1 MRSRTPSTTRH
12 AKRWSTA
19 RALLLGGILP
29 LLLFLGICSAEAQQP
44 PPAPQP
50 SSVTVSA
57 AISLKDA
64 LDQLGREYERD
75 HPGAKIAFNYAGSG
89 TLQHQIEQGA
99 PVDIFFSA
107 AQKQMDALQSAG
119 LIVADTR
126 HDIVANDLVLIAP
139 SSSDDIHTFQDLAKS
154 SVKTIALGEP
164 ETVPA
169 GMYAQQ
175 TLEKLGLWDAVKK
188 KAVYGKDVRQ
198 VLTYVATGN
207 ADAGLVYRTDAQT
220 SPKIRTIFT
229 APPSS
234 HDPIV
239 YPAAVLKNSKDQAA
253 AGAFLKFLE
262 SPHAL
267 EIFKTYGFNDPN
279 NPSGKI

>member
-1 MRSRTPSTTRH
+1 MVRIFTR
-12 AKRWSTA
+12 AEPYSIT
-19 RALLLGGILP
+19 RALWLGGIVP
-29 LLLFLGICSAEAQQP
+29 VLLILGICCAQAQQ

-64 LDQLGREYERD
+64 LDQLGREFERD
-75 HPGAKIAFNYAGSG
+75 HLGAKITFNYGGSG

-99 PVDIFFSA
+99 PVDIFFAA

-119 LIVADTR
+119 LVVVETR

-139 SSSDDIHTFQDLAKS
+139 SASEDIHTFQDLARS
-154 SVKTIALGEP
+154 SVKTVALGEP

-175 TLEKLGLWDAVKK
+175 TLEKLNLWDAVKK
-188 KAVYGKDVRQ
+188 KAVYAKDVRQ
-198 VLTYVATGN
+198 VLTYVATGD

-239 YPAAVLKNSKDQAA
+239 YPAAVLKSSKDQAA
-253 AGAFLKFLE
+253 ARAFLQFLE
-262 SPHAL
+262 TAHAL

>member
-1 MRSRTPSTTRH
+1 MRRTFPRGETR
-12 AKRWSTA
+12 SIT
-19 RALLLGGILP
+19 RALWLGRILPVLLLLG
-29 LLLFLGICSAEAQQP
+29 ICGAEAQQ

-64 LDQLGREYERD
+64 LDQLGREFERD
-75 HPGAKIAFNYAGSG
+75 HLGAKITFNYGASG

-99 PVDIFFSA
+99 PVDVFFAA

-119 LIVADTR
+119 LIVTETR

-139 SSSDDIHTFQDLAKS
+139 SASDDIHTFQDLAKS
-154 SVKTIALGEP
+154 SVKTVALGEP

-175 TLEKLGLWDAVKK
+175 TLEKLNLWDAVKK
-188 KAVYGKDVRQ
+188 KAVYAKDVRQ
-198 VLTYVATGN
+198 VLTFVATGN

-253 AGAFLKFLE
+253 ARAFLQFLE
-262 SPHAL
+262 TPHAL

>member
-1 MRSRTPSTTRH
+1 MRKVFPFK
-12 AKRWSTA
+12 KRRSNR
-19 RALLLGGILP
+19 RALWFGGILP
-29 LLLFLGICSAEAQQP
+29 VLLILGICGAQAQQP
-44 PPAPQP
+44 SPPQP

-57 AISLKDA
+57 AISLKAA

-75 HPGAKIAFNYAGSG
+75 HPGAKIALNYGGSG

-107 AQKQMDALQSAG
+107 AQKEMNALQSGG
-119 LIVADTR
+119 LIIADTR
-126 HDIVANDLVLIAP
+126 HDIVANNLVLIAP
-139 SSSDDIHTFQDLAKS
+139 SASDDIHTFQDLAKA
-154 SVKTIALGEP
+154 SVKTVALGEP

-175 TLEKLGLWDAVKK
+175 TLEKLNLWDAVKK
-188 KAVYGKDVRQ
+188 KAIYGKDVRQ
-198 VLTYVATGN
+198 VLTYVATGD
-207 ADAGLVYRTDAQT
+207 ADAGLVYGTDAQT
-220 SPKIRTIFT
+220 SPKIRTVFT

-253 AGAFLKFLE
+253 ARAFLQFLE
-262 SPHAL
+262 TPHAL

>member
-1 MRSRTPSTTRH
+1 MPGIFGLGKCCSIT
-12 AKRWSTA
+12 
-19 RALLLGGILP
+19 RALWLTGVLPAILI
-29 LLLFLGICSAEAQQP
+29 LGICSAEAQQQ
-44 PPAPQP
+44 PAPQP
-50 SSVTVSA
+50 TSVTVSA

-64 LDQLGREYERD
+64 LDQLGREFERD
-75 HPGAKIAFNYAGSG
+75 HPGAKITFNYGGAGA
-89 TLQHQIEQGA
+89 LQNQNQAGG
-99 PVDIFFSA
+99 PPDVFFAA

-119 LIVADTR
+119 LILTETR
-126 HDIVANDLVLIAP
+126 HDIIANDLVLIAP
-139 SSSDDIHTFQDLAKS
+139 SASDDIHTFQDLAKS
-154 SVKTIALGEP
+154 SVKTVALGEP

-169 GMYAQQ
+169 GMYAQE
-175 TLEKLGLWDAVKK
+175 TLEKLGLWEGVKK
-188 KAVYGKDVRQ
+188 KAIYAKDVRQ
-198 VLTYVATGN
+198 VLTYVATGD

-229 APPSS
+229 APPTS

-253 AGAFLKFLE
+253 ARAFLQFLE
-262 SPHAL
+262 TPHAL

>member
-1 MRSRTPSTTRH
+1 MPRIFPDGDRRFMFRPLW
-12 AKRWSTA
+12 AA
-19 RALLLGGILP
+19 MVFLAVVAGYAL
-29 LLLFLGICSAEAQQP
+29 FAQQP
-44 PPAPQP
+44 PEKTKQAP
-50 SSVTVSA
+50 VTVSA

-75 HPGAKIAFNYAGSG
+75 HPGAKITFNYAGSG

-119 LIVADTR
+119 LIVPETR

-139 SSSDDIHTFQDLAKS
+139 SSTDEIHTFQDLAKAT
-154 SVKTIALGEP
+154 VKTVAIGEP
-164 ETVPA
+164 ATVPA

-175 TLEKLGLWDAVKK
+175 TLEHLNLWATVQK
-188 KAVYGKDVRQ
+188 KAVYAKDVRQ
-198 VLTYVATGN
+198 VVTFVATGN

-239 YPAAVLKNSKDQAA
+239 YPAAVLKNSKDPGAA
-253 AGAFLKFLE
+253 RAFLEFLE
-262 SPHAL
+262 TPHAL

>member
-1 MRSRTPSTTRH
+1 MLRQVPRGIRRSIFRPLRT
-12 AKRWSTA
+12 
-19 RALLLGGILP
+19 GMV
-29 LLLFLGICSAEAQQP
+29 FLVIVAAYAVFAQQP
-44 PPAPQP
+44 PASKQAA
-50 SSVTVSA
+50 VTVSA
-57 AISLKDA
+57 AISLKNA

-75 HPGAKIAFNYAGSG
+75 HPGTKITFNYAGSG

-119 LIVADTR
+119 LIVPETR

-139 SSSDDIHTFQDLAKS
+139 SSTDEIHTFQDLAKAT
-154 SVKTIALGEP
+154 VKTVAIGEP
-164 ETVPA
+164 ATVPA

-175 TLEKLGLWDAVKK
+175 TLEQLNLWAAVQK
-188 KAVYGKDVRQ
+188 KAVYAKDVRQ
-198 VLTYVATGN
+198 IVTFVATGN

-220 SPKIRTIFT
+220 SPTIRTIFT

-239 YPAAVLKNSKDQAA
+239 YPAAVLKNSKDPGAA
-253 AGAFLKFLE
+253 RAFLEFLE
-262 SPHAL
+262 TSHAL

>member
-1 MRSRTPSTTRH
+1 MLRVFQNVRRRSVLRPLRAAIVFLAIIAGYPAF
-12 AKRWSTA
+12 AK
-19 RALLLGGILP
+19 
-29 LLLFLGICSAEAQQP
+29 QP
-44 PPAPQP
+44 PAGKPNA
-50 SSVTVSA
+50 VTVSA

-75 HPGAKIAFNYAGSG
+75 HPGAEITFNYAGSG

-119 LIVADTR
+119 LIVPETR

-139 SSSDDIHTFQDLAKS
+139 SSSDEIHTFQDLAKAT
-154 SVKTIALGEP
+154 VKTVAIGEP
-164 ETVPA
+164 ATVPA

-175 TLEKLGLWDAVKK
+175 TLEHLNLWAAVQKK
-188 KAVYGKDVRQ
+188 MVFAKDVRQ
-198 VLTYVATGN
+198 VLTFVATGN

-239 YPAAVLKNSKDQAA
+239 YPAAVLKNAKD
-253 AGAFLKFLE
+253 AGAARAFLGFLE
-262 SPHAL
+262 TPHAL

>member
-1 MRSRTPSTTRH
+1 MRRILRRARPRSIT
-12 AKRWSTA
+12 
-19 RALLLGGILP
+19 RALWLGGILP
-29 LLLFLGICSAEAQQP
+29 VLLILGIYAAEAQQ

-64 LDQLGREYERD
+64 LDQLGREFERD
-75 HPGAKIAFNYAGSG
+75 HPGAKITFNYGASG

-99 PVDIFFSA
+99 PVDVFFAA

-119 LIVADTR
+119 LIVTETR

-139 SSSDDIHTFQDLAKS
+139 SASDDIHSFQDLGKS
-154 SVKTIALGEP
+154 SIKTIALGEP

-175 TLEKLGLWDAVKK
+175 TLQKLNLWDAVQK
-188 KAVYGKDVRQ
+188 KAVYAKDVRQ

-220 SPKIRTIFT
+220 SPKVRTIFT

-239 YPAAVLKNSKDQAA
+239 YPAAVLKNSKDPAA

-262 SPHAL
+262 TPHAL